1 MSIMRANSPHP
12 VTDGMAWS
20 GFDRLVE
27 RCPGGAQ
34 AVFDTIGVPLSVI
47 DRPGITVP
55 FSQYV
60 DFFTVAAALS
70 GNSDFG
76 HWFGLQ
82 TRAARSGI
90 PGQLILN
97 ARQFRQG
104 ILDLARTLPT
114 LCQGLHIELVEDRDP
129 PAIIWAIAPCSSDS
143 TQFLYF
149 ANAYLVRMLQA
160 HRGSQWHPRRIFYSA
175 PAARRLRLYESHL
188 SCPTVF
194 QAPINAIELE
204 RRDLRA
210 IKHGVDKHVYALL
223 TTYAEYL
230 LSKEPHPRNMPEVV
244 NLAICDGLTS
254 GCCNIGF
261 VARRLKISTRSLR
274 RMMNASGASFSALR
288 DQARMDL
295 AKSLLADLTLTISE
309 VAYRVG
315 YSEIAAFTHAFTN
328 YFGTSPRQFR
338 LDSGLSTERSS

>member
-1 MSIMRANSPHP
+1 MRANLPHP
-12 VTDGMAWS
+12 LTDGMAWS

-34 AVFDTIGVPLSVI
+34 AVFDAIGVPLSVI

-55 FSQYV
+55 FGRYV

-114 LCQGLHIELVEDRDP
+114 LCQGLQIELVEDRDP
-129 PAIIWAIAPCSSDS
+129 PAIIWAIAPSSSDP

-175 PAARRLRLYESHL
+175 PPPRRPRLYESQL
-188 SCPTVF
+188 SCQAVF

-230 LSKEPHPRNMPEVV
+230 LSKEPRPRDMREAI
-244 NLAICDGLTS
+244 NLAILDGLALRS
-254 GCCNIGF
+254 CNTEF

-274 RMMNASGASFSALR
+274 RIMNTSGASFSELR
-288 DQARMDL
+288 DQARMNL
-295 AKSLLADLTLTISE
+295 AKSLLADVTLTISE
-309 VAYRVG
+309 VAYRLG
-315 YSEIAAFTHAFTN
+315 YSEVAAFTHAFTR
-328 YFGTSPRQFR
+328 YFGESPRQFR
-338 LDSGLSTERSS
+338 SSRPKL

>member
-1 MSIMRANSPHP
+1 
-12 VTDGMAWS
+12 MAWS

-34 AVFDTIGVPLSVI
+34 AVFEAIGVPLSVI
-47 DRPGITVP
+47 DRPGVTVP
-55 FSQYV
+55 FGQYV

-104 ILDLARTLPT
+104 ILDVARTLPT
-114 LCQGLHIELVEDRDP
+114 LCQGLHIKLVEDRDS
-129 PAIIWAIAPCSSDS
+129 PAIIWTISPSSGDS

-160 HRGSQWHPRRIFYSA
+160 HRGSQWHPRRIIYSA
-175 PAARRLRLYESHL
+175 PPPRRPRLYESQL
-188 SCPTVF
+188 SCPVIF
-194 QAPINAIELE
+194 QASINAIELE

-230 LSKEPHPRNMPEVV
+230 LSKEPRPRNMREVI
-244 NLAICDGLTS
+244 NFAICDGLAL
-254 GCCNIGF
+254 GCCNVEF

-274 RMMNASGASFSALR
+274 RIMNASGASFSELR
-288 DQARMDL
+288 DQARMKL
-295 AKSLLADLTLTISE
+295 AKSLLADVTLTISE

-315 YSEIAAFTHAFTN
+315 YSEAAAFTHAFTN
-328 YFGTSPRQFR
+328 YFGKNPRQFR
-338 LDSGLSTERSS
+338 LNRSSKH